1 MTEIKDESK
10 QPLSRKP
17 ARIFWATIGC
27 ISVAIGGIGIVV
39 PGLPTTVFMII
50 GASCFARSVPR
61 FEQWILDLPTI
72 GPMVKDYRSGLG
84 MPRRA
89 KRLAISV
96 IILTSGL
103 SAGLLINSLA
113 VRLVVVGVGLAGVLY
128 ILKRVPTREKVL
140 ESSKEEAAELE

>member
-1 MTEIKDESK
+1 MTEIKNESK
-10 QPLSRKP
+10 QLSSRKP
-17 ARIFWATIGC
+17 ARIFWAVIGC
-27 ISVAIGGIGIVV
+27 ISVAFGGMGIVV
-39 PGLPTTVFMII
+39 PGLPCTVFMII

-89 KRLAISV
+89 KQMAISIIV
-96 IILTSGL
+96 ITSGV
-103 SAGLLINSLA
+103 SAGILINSLV
-113 VRLVVVGVGLAGVLY
+113 VRLVVIGVGLAGVLY

-140 ESSKEEAAELE
+140 EQKNL

>member
-1 MTEIKDESK
+1 MTDNPSEPNQS
-10 QPLSRKP
+10 LSRKP
-17 ARIFWATIGC
+17 ARILWALIGC
-27 ISVAIGGIGIVV
+27 ISVAIGGIGIII

-61 FEQWILDLPTI
+61 FEQWILDLPAI

-89 KRLAISV
+89 KQMAISIIV
-96 IILTSGL
+96 ITSGV
-103 SAGLLINSLA
+103 SAGVLINALV
-113 VRLVVVGVGLAGVLY
+113 VRLVVIGVGLAGVLY

-140 ESSKEEAAELE
+140 EQKNL